1 MQFGVSILGLCV
13 YDWGFGGRCGGSEL
27 ADVVGFGFCFVQ
39 QQEDEE
45 VLVPHTDLPENNH
58 QPMEGSSRFL

>member
-1 MQFGVSILGLCV
+1 MCVAVDPNLG
-13 YDWGFGGRCGGSEL
+13 
-27 ADVVGFGFCFVQ
+27 DVVGFCFVQ

-58 QPMEGSSRFL
+58 QPMEGSSLFVFLRFL

>member
-1 MQFGVSILGLCV
+1 VFTIGVAVGVAVDPNLG
-13 YDWGFGGRCGGSEL
+13 G
-27 ADVVGFGFCFVQ
+27 VVDFGFCFVQ

-58 QPMEGSSRFL
+58 QPMEGSSRFLFLRFL